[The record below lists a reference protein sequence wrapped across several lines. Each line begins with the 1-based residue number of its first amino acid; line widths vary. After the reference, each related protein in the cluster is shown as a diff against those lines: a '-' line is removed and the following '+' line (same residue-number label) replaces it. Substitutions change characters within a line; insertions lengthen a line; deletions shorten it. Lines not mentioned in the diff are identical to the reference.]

1 MAVSSIQIGQVWR
14 EDATGENFLVTK
26 VYSEVFDS
34 YAVMRK
40 ASNTTE
46 SIRRVKVQK
55 NSEGVLLPG
64 FSCDQDY
71 AV

>member
-40 ASNTTE
+40 TSNATE

>member
-14 EDATGENFLVTK
+14 EDTTGENFLVTK

-40 ASNTTE
+40 VSNATE
-46 SIRRVKVQK
+46 STRRVKVKK
-55 NSEGVLLPG
+55 NTEGVLLPG
-64 FSCDQDY
+64 FSCEQDY
-71 AV
+71 SA

>member
-40 ASNTTE
+40 GNNATE
-46 SIRRVKVQK
+46 STRRVKIQK
-55 NSEGVLLPG
+55 DSEGVLLPG

>member
-26 VYSEVFDS
+26 VYQEVFDS

-40 ASNTTE
+40 VSNATE
-46 SIRRVKVQK
+46 NTRRVKVQK
-55 NSEGVLLPG
+55 NTEGVLLPG
-64 FSCDQDY
+64 FSCEQDY
-71 AV
+71 SA

>member
-14 EDATGENFLVTK
+14 EDTTGENFLVTK
-26 VYSEVFDS
+26 VYSDVFDS

-40 ASNTTE
+40 ASNATE
-46 SIRRVKVQK
+46 STRRVKVQK

-64 FSCDQDY
+64 FSCEQDY
-71 AV
+71 AA